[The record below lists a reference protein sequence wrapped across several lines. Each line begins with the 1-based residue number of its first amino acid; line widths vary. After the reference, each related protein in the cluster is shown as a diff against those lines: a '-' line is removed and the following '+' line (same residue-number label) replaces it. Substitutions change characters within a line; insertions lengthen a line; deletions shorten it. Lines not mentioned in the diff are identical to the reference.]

1 MPKTQ
6 DMQPEYG
13 VRARELGPTDAGKAL
28 LLGLLLPSLIAAVL
42 VIPDSWRRPFNTLG
56 LPMVA
61 IYLTRVKGL
70 GLKKTFYLS
79 RTWDPEFGWLALF
92 SAGIMS
98 LTALLSNVVNWLT
111 KGGLAKWVELLPIR
125 HRPESLFVNLLITVV
140 LVPITEELMFRGF
153 MLSAFSGWGRGWAV
167 IFPSILFAVVHLP
180 LTMPG
185 AFAMGVV
192 AAIAV
197 LRYRSLVPA
206 VVMHAV
212 GNFLPVLTNQL
223 VGLLG
228 QPWGDV
234 LGVGGLT
241 AVAVLVFVF
250 RRKFMWLWQEFRC
263 LWQEFAEKPQ
273 LGLRF
278 RELIK
283 QWPWILLFIFI
294 MINLVLIIVVP
305 FIEV

>member
-1 MPKTQ
+1 
-6 DMQPEYG
+6 
-13 VRARELGPTDAGKAL
+13 
-28 LLGLLLPSLIAAVL
+28 
-42 VIPDSWRRPFNTLG
+42 
-56 LPMVA
+56 
-61 IYLTRVKGL
+61 
-70 GLKKTFYLS
+70 
-79 RTWDPEFGWLALF
+79 
-92 SAGIMS
+92 MS

-125 HRPESLFVNLLITVV
+125 HRPESLFVNLLITAV

-180 LTMPG
+180 LMMPG
-185 AFAMGVV
+185 AFAVGVV

-212 GNFLPVLTNQL
+212 GNLLPVLTNQL
-223 VGLLG
+223 VGLLE

-234 LGVGGLT
+234 LGVGGSQQLQS
-241 AVAVLVFVF
+241 
-250 RRKFMWLWQEFRC
+250 WC
-263 LWQEFAEKPQ
+263 LCSAGNLCGCGRSSAACGRNSPASIGIKVS
-273 LGLRF
+273 G
-278 RELIK
+278 LIK

>member
-125 HRPESLFVNLLITVV
+125 HRPESLFVNNRRTHVQGIHVECV
-140 LVPITEELMFRGF
+140 FRLGPGMGSDF
-153 MLSAFSGWGRGWAV
+153 SEYPVCRGTLAPNDARSFCRGSSGCHCSAA
-167 IFPSILFAVVHLP
+167 LP
-180 LTMPG
+180 
-185 AFAMGVV
+185 
-192 AAIAV
+192 
-197 LRYRSLVPA
+197 
-206 VVMHAV
+206 
-212 GNFLPVLTNQL
+212 
-223 VGLLG
+223 
-228 QPWGDV
+228 PWGDV